1 MENTVN
7 KSSKVELTLLGIKK
21 TWVHSKGEWRDKNEV
36 EVKPIEVIIHQD
48 TEGSSKRWWR
58 FWKKK

>member
-21 TWVHSKGEWRDKNEV
+21 TWVRSKGEWRDKNEV
-36 EVKPIEVIIHQD
+36 EVKPIEVIIHED

-58 FWKKK
+58 FWK